1 MSDVKDLVIPD
12 PNCLA
17 AGGMEAKAEAVGLG
31 KATNDPLRLFFLAIM
46 AGLQI
51 GCGALLMTVV
61 KSDSGLSF
69 GISQVLGGACFG
81 LGLIC
86 VIVAGAELFT
96 GNNLM
101 VMGALSKKYSWGGL
115 FKNWV
120 LVWLGNLVGSL
131 VLVAVIAACAT
142 WGMNSGSVGDTMV
155 SVAAGKINLPWA
167 TIFFR
172 GIMCNFL
179 VCLAVWMGF
188 AGKSVIDKIFTTVFP
203 VMAFVACGFEHCVAN
218 MFFLPMGVVAYSQ
231 GFGASVANA
240 AACMNLGG
248 IAFNISAATL
258 GNIVGGAIFVGVIYW
273 ISYRKKSA

>member
-1 MSDVKDLVIPD
+1 MSNEKELTIPD

-17 AGGMEAKAEAVGLG
+17 AGSHEQKAEAVGLG
-31 KATNDPLRLFFLAIM
+31 KTANDPVRVIVLAIM

-51 GCGALLMTVV
+51 GCGALLMTLV
-61 KSDSGLSF
+61 KSDSTLSF
-69 GISQVLGGACFG
+69 GVAQVLGGACFA

-101 VMGALSKKYSWGGL
+101 VMGALSKKYTWGAL
-115 FKNWV
+115 IKNWV
-120 LVWLGNLVGSL
+120 IVWFGNLLGSL
-131 VLVAVIAACAT
+131 ILVAIVAGCAT
-142 WGMNSGSVGDTMV
+142 WTMNSGAMGDTMV
-155 SVAAGKINLPWA
+155 SVATSKISLSWP
-167 TIFFR
+167 TIFLR

-203 VMAFVACGFEHCVAN
+203 VMAFVALGFEHCVAN
-218 MFFLPMGVVAYSQ
+218 MFFLPMGLAAYAN
-231 GFGASVANA
+231 GFGAGVANA
-240 AACMNLGG
+240 ASCMNVAGVV
-248 IAFNISAATL
+248 FNISAATL

-273 ISYRKKSA
+273 VAYRKKK